1 VTEQQA
7 WPVTVERTS
16 NGDYMVFP
24 EHMLNGFPA
33 TADELSAAGITPPAP
48 DTPTPKEVIARY
60 IAMPVPP
67 DPWEL
72 AHAEDILAA
81 LTAAGYEVVHVPAAP
96 DKLTALHTLGLTD
109 EDIAYAAEKWVDGAW
124 LIDGTNKRL
133 TVAIGDRQRIADALT
148 EVADYHVT
156 ECVDMHG
163 DQGEDG
169 PGDGCCFHAR
179 AAYRVGD
186 AARLLRGAAS
196 LSPTPTPKFVC
207 PVCGEWRD
215 REGTCDAC
223 IPLVHDMLADAAP
236 TPTPDHCPTCDSD
249 DPRRR
254 HAVESWISDSIRCDE
269 PCVSPWH
276 RYDSGQP

>member
-1 VTEQQA
+1 MTEQQA

-48 DTPTPKEVIARY
+48 DPPTPKEVIARY

-133 TVAIGDRQRIADALT
+133 TVAIGT
-148 EVADYHVT
+148 
-156 ECVDMHG
+156 
-163 DQGEDG
+163 
-169 PGDGCCFHAR
+169 
-179 AAYRVGD
+179 
-186 AARLLRGAAS
+186 AAREVTS
-196 LSPTPTPKFVC
+196 
-207 PVCGEWRD
+207 
-215 REGTCDAC
+215 
-223 IPLVHDMLADAAP
+223 
-236 TPTPDHCPTCDSD
+236 
-249 DPRRR
+249 
-254 HAVESWISDSIRCDE
+254 
-269 PCVSPWH
+269 
-276 RYDSGQP
+276 